1 LRIARV
7 AKENV
12 EPKESIMTE
21 EMDDNRGNP
30 MVKAMLSD
38 PYSNTYAI
46 VNNNGD
52 AITADEIESQT
63 NIQIP
68 PTLEEFI
75 FEGYPDRIGKVLDGL
90 NLTHNIFNF
99 RLLPPI
105 TRSFKIICLAFNYKD
120 QDTWLRFGKF
130 PPKDPVIYMKA
141 RTSLIGAF
149 EDITCPSFVKQL
161 DYEGELALVIDK
173 KCRDVEMNKALEY
186 VGGYFVLNDISA
198 RDVQFI
204 DKQYSRAKSFDTF
217 GPCGPWIVTRDEI
230 PDPNDLQ
237 LITKVNEVVRQRSST
252 SKLVLNIE
260 RIVNS
265 LSNVMTLEAG
275 DIISTG
281 TPSGTALSMSSH
293 LKYLQHGDIVEVEVE
308 GIGKIR
314 NKVKFVNK

>member
-1 LRIARV
+1 MRIARV
-7 AKENV
+7 ARENL
-12 EPKESIMTE
+12 ESKESAMAE
-21 EMDDNRGNP
+21 EMDDNIASPR
-30 MVKAMLSD
+30 VTAMLSD
-38 PYSNTYAI
+38 PHSVTYAI
-46 VNNNGD
+46 VNKNGD
-52 AITADEIESQT
+52 AIIADEIESQT

-75 FEGYPDRIGKVLDGL
+75 FEGYSDRVGKVLDGL

-105 TRSFKIICLAFNYKD
+105 TRSFKIICLAFNYQD

-141 RTSLIGAF
+141 RTSLTGAF
-149 EDITCPSFVKQL
+149 EDIICPSFVKQL

-204 DKQYSRAKSFDTF
+204 DKQYSRAKSFDSF

-230 PDPNDLQ
+230 HDPNDLQ
-237 LITKVNEVVRQRSST
+237 LITKVNEEVRQSSST
-252 SKLVLNIE
+252 SNLVLNIE
-260 RIVNS
+260 KIVNS
-265 LSNVMTLEAG
+265 LSSVMTLEAG

-293 LKYLQHGDIVEVEVE
+293 LKYLQHGDVVEVEIE

-314 NKVKFVNK
+314 NKVKFVN

>member
-1 LRIARV
+1 MRIARV
-7 AKENV
+7 AKENL
-12 EPKESIMTE
+12 ESE
-21 EMDDNRGNP
+21 ESAAAEDMYDSRGSP
-30 MVKAMLSD
+30 RLTAMLSD
-38 PYSNTYAI
+38 PYSDTYAI

-63 NIQIP
+63 DIQIP

-75 FEGYPDRIGKVLDGL
+75 FEGYSNRIEKVLDGL

-141 RTSLIGAF
+141 RTSLAGAF
-149 EDITCPSFVKQL
+149 EDIICPSFVKQL
-161 DYEGELALVIDK
+161 DYEGELAFVIDK

-204 DKQYSRAKSFDTF
+204 DKQYSRAKSFDSF
-217 GPCGPWIVTRDEI
+217 GPCGPWLVTRDDI

-237 LITKVNEVVRQRSST
+237 LITKVNEEVRQCSST

-260 RIVNS
+260 KIVNS
-265 LSNVMTLEAG
+265 LSSVMTLEAG

-281 TPSGTALSMSSH
+281 TPGGTALSMSSH
-293 LKYLQHGDIVEVEVE
+293 LNYLQHGDIVEVEVE

-314 NKVKFVNK
+314 NKVKFVN

>member
-1 LRIARV
+1 MRIARV
-7 AKENV
+7 AKENL
-12 EPKESIMTE
+12 ESE
-21 EMDDNRGNP
+21 ESAAAEDMYDSRGSP
-30 MVKAMLSD
+30 RLTAMLSD
-38 PYSNTYAI
+38 PYSDTYAI

-63 NIQIP
+63 DIQIP

-75 FEGYPDRIGKVLDGL
+75 FEGYSNRIEKVLDGL

-141 RTSLIGAF
+141 RTSLAGAF
-149 EDITCPSFVKQL
+149 EDIICPSFVKQL
-161 DYEGELALVIDK
+161 DYEGELAFVIDK

-204 DKQYSRAKSFDTF
+204 DKQYSRAKSFDSF
-217 GPCGPWIVTRDEI
+217 GPCGPWLVTRDDI

-237 LITKVNEVVRQRSST
+237 LITKVNEEVRQCSST

-260 RIVNS
+260 KIVNS
-265 LSNVMTLEAG
+265 LSSVMTLEAG

-314 NKVKFVNK
+314 NKVKFVN

>member
-7 AKENV
+7 AKENL
-12 EPKESIMTE
+12 ESE
-21 EMDDNRGNP
+21 ESAAAEDMYDSRGSP
-30 MVKAMLSD
+30 RLTAMLSD
-38 PYSNTYAI
+38 PYSDTYAI

-63 NIQIP
+63 DIQIP

-75 FEGYPDRIGKVLDGL
+75 FEGYSNRIEKVLDGL

-141 RTSLIGAF
+141 RTSLAGAF
-149 EDITCPSFVKQL
+149 EDIICPSFVKQL
-161 DYEGELALVIDK
+161 DYEGELAFVIDK

-204 DKQYSRAKSFDTF
+204 DKQYSRAKSFDSF
-217 GPCGPWIVTRDEI
+217 GPCGPWLVTRDDI

-237 LITKVNEVVRQRSST
+237 LITKVNEEVRQCSST

-260 RIVNS
+260 KIVNS
-265 LSNVMTLEAG
+265 LSSVMTLEAG

-314 NKVKFVNK
+314 NKVKFVN

>member
-7 AKENV
+7 VKGSIES
-12 EPKESIMTE
+12 KESAVTE
-21 EMDDNRGNP
+21 DIDVNRDSHKVTN
-30 MVKAMLSD
+30 KSSELYSD
-38 PYSNTYAI
+38 TYAI
-46 VNNNGD
+46 VNKNGD

-63 NIQIP
+63 NIRIP
-68 PTLEEFI
+68 PTLEDFI
-75 FEGYPDRIGKVLDGL
+75 FEGYSDRIGKVLDRL
-90 NLTHNIFNF
+90 DLTHKIFNF
-99 RLLPPI
+99 HLLPPI

-141 RTSLIGAF
+141 RTSLTGAF
-149 EDITCPSFVKQL
+149 DDIICPSSVKQL
-161 DYEGELALVIDK
+161 DYEGELALVIDR
-173 KCRDVEMNKALEY
+173 KCKDVEINRALEY
-186 VGGYFVLNDISA
+186 IGGYFVLNDISA

-204 DKQYSRAKSFDTF
+204 DKQYSRAKSFDSF

-237 LITKVNEVVRQRSST
+237 LITKVNDEVRQCSST

-260 RIVNS
+260 KIVNS
-265 LSNVMTLEAG
+265 LSSVMTLEAG

-281 TPSGTALSMSSH
+281 TPTGTALSMSSH
-293 LKYLQHGDIVEVEVE
+293 LKYLQHGDIVQVEVE

-314 NKVKFVNK
+314 NKVKFLN

>member
-1 LRIARV
+1 MA
-7 AKENV
+7 
-12 EPKESIMTE
+12 TD
-21 EMDDNRGNP
+21 MDDKRAGP
-30 MVKAMLSD
+30 SLMAILSD
-38 PYSNTYAI
+38 PFSDTYAI
-46 VNNNGD
+46 VNKKGG

-75 FEGYPDRIGKVLDGL
+75 FEGYSERVGMVLDQL
-90 NLTHNIFNF
+90 DFTHNIFNF
-99 RLLPPI
+99 HLLPPI
-105 TRSFKIICLAFNYKD
+105 TRSFKIICLAFNYRD

-141 RTSLIGAF
+141 RTSLTGAF
-149 EDITCPSFVKQL
+149 EDIICPSFVKQL

-173 KCRDVEMNKALEY
+173 KCKDVEMDEALEY

-198 RDVQFI
+198 RDIQFI
-204 DKQYSRAKSFDTF
+204 DKQYSRAKSFDSF

-230 PDPNDLQ
+230 PDPNNLQ
-237 LITKVNEVVRQRSST
+237 LITRVNDEVRQSSST
-252 SKLVLNIE
+252 SMLVLSIE
-260 RIVNS
+260 KIVNS
-265 LSNVMTLEAG
+265 LSSVMTLEAG

-281 TPSGTALSMSSH
+281 TPSGTALSKSSH

-314 NKVKFVNK
+314 NKVKFVN

>member
-1 LRIARV
+1 MRIARV
-7 AKENV
+7 AKENL
-12 EPKESIMTE
+12 ESE
-21 EMDDNRGNP
+21 ESTAAEDIENSRGSP
-30 MVKAMLSD
+30 RLTPMLSD
-38 PYSNTYAI
+38 PYSDTYAI

-63 NIQIP
+63 DIQIP

-75 FEGYPDRIGKVLDGL
+75 FEGYSNRIKKVLDGL

-141 RTSLIGAF
+141 RTSLAGAF
-149 EDITCPSFVKQL
+149 EDIICPSFVKQL
-161 DYEGELALVIDK
+161 DYEGELAFVIDK

-204 DKQYSRAKSFDTF
+204 DKQYSRAKSFDSF
-217 GPCGPWIVTRDEI
+217 GPCGPWLVTRDDI

-237 LITKVNEVVRQRSST
+237 LITKVNEEVRQCSST

-260 RIVNS
+260 KIVNS
-265 LSNVMTLEAG
+265 LSSVMTLEAG

-281 TPSGTALSMSSH
+281 TPGGTALSMSSH

-314 NKVKFVNK
+314 NKVKFVN

>member
-1 LRIARV
+1 MRIARV
-7 AKENV
+7 AKENL
-12 EPKESIMTE
+12 ESE
-21 EMDDNRGNP
+21 ESAAAEDIDNSRGSP
-30 MVKAMLSD
+30 RLTPMLSD
-38 PYSNTYAI
+38 PYSDTYAI

-63 NIQIP
+63 DIQIP

-75 FEGYPDRIGKVLDGL
+75 FEGYSNRIQKVLDGL

-141 RTSLIGAF
+141 RTSLAGAF
-149 EDITCPSFVKQL
+149 EDIICPSFVKQL
-161 DYEGELALVIDK
+161 DYEGELAFVIDK

-204 DKQYSRAKSFDTF
+204 DKQYSRAKSFDSF
-217 GPCGPWIVTRDEI
+217 GPCGPWLVTRDDI

-237 LITKVNEVVRQRSST
+237 LITKVNEEVRQCSST

-260 RIVNS
+260 KIVNS
-265 LSNVMTLEAG
+265 LSSVMTLEAG

-281 TPSGTALSMSSH
+281 TPGGTALSMSSH

-314 NKVKFVNK
+314 NKVKFVN

>member
-1 LRIARV
+1 MRIAKV
-7 AKENV
+7 AKENL
-12 EPKESIMTE
+12 ESKESAMAE
-21 EMDDNRGNP
+21 EMDDNRASP
-30 MVKAMLSD
+30 RVTAMIPD
-38 PYSNTYAI
+38 PHSVTYAI
-46 VNNNGD
+46 VNKNGD
-52 AITADEIESQT
+52 AIIADEIESQT

-75 FEGYPDRIGKVLDGL
+75 FEGYSDRVGKVLDGL
-90 NLTHNIFNF
+90 NLTHNIFSF

-105 TRSFKIICLAFNYKD
+105 TRSFKVICLAFNYQD

-130 PPKDPVIYMKA
+130 PPKDPVIYMNA
-141 RTSLIGAF
+141 RTSLTGAF
-149 EDITCPSFVKQL
+149 EDIICPSFVKQL

-173 KCRDVEMNKALEY
+173 KCRDVKMNNALEY

-204 DKQYSRAKSFDTF
+204 DKQYSRAKSFDSF

-237 LITKVNEVVRQRSST
+237 LTTKVNEEVRQYSST

-260 RIVNS
+260 KIVNS
-265 LSNVMTLEAG
+265 LSSVMTLEAG

-281 TPSGTALSMSSH
+281 TPSGTAISKSSH

-314 NKVKFVNK
+314 NKVNFVN

>member
-1 LRIARV
+1 MRIARV
-7 AKENV
+7 AKENL
-12 EPKESIMTE
+12 ESE
-21 EMDDNRGNP
+21 ESAAAEDIENSRGSP
-30 MVKAMLSD
+30 RLTPMLSD
-38 PYSNTYAI
+38 PYSDTYAI

-63 NIQIP
+63 DIQIP

-75 FEGYPDRIGKVLDGL
+75 FEGYSNRIEKVLDGL

-141 RTSLIGAF
+141 RTSLAGAF
-149 EDITCPSFVKQL
+149 EDIICPSFVKQL
-161 DYEGELALVIDK
+161 DYEGELAFVIDK

-204 DKQYSRAKSFDTF
+204 DKQYSRAKSFDSF
-217 GPCGPWIVTRDEI
+217 GPCGPWLVTSDDI

-237 LITKVNEVVRQRSST
+237 LITKVNEEVRQCSST

-260 RIVNS
+260 KIVNS
-265 LSNVMTLEAG
+265 LSSVMTLEAG

-281 TPSGTALSMSSH
+281 TPGGTALSMSSH

-314 NKVKFVNK
+314 NKVKFVN

>member
-1 LRIARV
+1 LRIARI
-7 AKENV
+7 AKENL
-12 EPKESIMTE
+12 ESE
-21 EMDDNRGNP
+21 ESAAAEDIENSRGSP
-30 MVKAMLSD
+30 RLTPMLSD
-38 PYSNTYAI
+38 PYSDTYAI

-63 NIQIP
+63 DIQIP

-75 FEGYPDRIGKVLDGL
+75 FEGYSNRIEKVLDGL

-105 TRSFKIICLAFNYKD
+105 TISFKIICLAFNYKD

-141 RTSLIGAF
+141 RTSLAGAF
-149 EDITCPSFVKQL
+149 EDIICPSFVKQL
-161 DYEGELALVIDK
+161 DYEGELAFVIDK

-204 DKQYSRAKSFDTF
+204 DKQYSRAKSFDSF
-217 GPCGPWIVTRDEI
+217 GPCGPWLVTRDDI

-237 LITKVNEVVRQRSST
+237 LITKVNEEVRQCSST

-260 RIVNS
+260 KIVNS
-265 LSNVMTLEAG
+265 LSSVMTLEAG

-314 NKVKFVNK
+314 NKVKFVN

>member
-1 LRIARV
+1 MRIARI
-7 AKENV
+7 AKEHSASKKSSV
-12 EPKESIMTE
+12 ATD
-21 EMDDNRGNP
+21 MDDKRAGP
-30 MVKAMLSD
+30 SLMTILSD
-38 PYSNTYAI
+38 PFSDTYAI
-46 VNNNGD
+46 VNKKGG

-75 FEGYPDRIGKVLDGL
+75 FEGYSERVGMVLDQL
-90 NLTHNIFNF
+90 DFTHNIFNF
-99 RLLPPI
+99 HLLPPI
-105 TRSFKIICLAFNYKD
+105 TRSFKIICLAFNYRD

-141 RTSLIGAF
+141 RTSLTGAF
-149 EDITCPSFVKQL
+149 EDIICPSFVKQL

-173 KCRDVEMNKALEY
+173 RCKDVEMDEALEC

-198 RDVQFI
+198 RDIQFI
-204 DKQYSRAKSFDTF
+204 DKQYSRAKSFDSF

-230 PDPNDLQ
+230 PDPNNLQ
-237 LITKVNEVVRQRSST
+237 LITRVNDEVRQSSST
-252 SKLVLNIE
+252 SMLVLSIE
-260 RIVNS
+260 KIVNS
-265 LSNVMTLEAG
+265 LSSVMTLEAG

-281 TPSGTALSMSSH
+281 TPSGTALSKSSH

-314 NKVKFVNK
+314 NKVKFVN

>member
-7 AKENV
+7 AKENL
-12 EPKESIMTE
+12 ESE
-21 EMDDNRGNP
+21 ESAAAEDIENSRGSP
-30 MVKAMLSD
+30 RLTPMLSD
-38 PYSNTYAI
+38 PYSDTYAI

-63 NIQIP
+63 DIQIP

-75 FEGYPDRIGKVLDGL
+75 FEGYSNRIEKVLDGL

-141 RTSLIGAF
+141 RTSLAGAF
-149 EDITCPSFVKQL
+149 EDIICPSFVKQL
-161 DYEGELALVIDK
+161 DYEGELAFVIDK

-204 DKQYSRAKSFDTF
+204 DKQYSRAKSFDSF
-217 GPCGPWIVTRDEI
+217 GPCGPWLVTRDDI

-237 LITKVNEVVRQRSST
+237 LITKVNEEVRQCSST

-260 RIVNS
+260 KIVNS
-265 LSNVMTLEAG
+265 LSSVMTLEAG

-314 NKVKFVNK
+314 NKVKFVN

>member
-1 LRIARV
+1 MRIARA
-7 AKENV
+7 AKENL
-12 EPKESIMTE
+12 ESE
-21 EMDDNRGNP
+21 ESAAAEDMYDSRGSP
-30 MVKAMLSD
+30 RLTPMLSD
-38 PYSNTYAI
+38 PYSDTYAI

-63 NIQIP
+63 DIQIP

-75 FEGYPDRIGKVLDGL
+75 FEGYSNRIQKVLDGL

-141 RTSLIGAF
+141 RTSLAGAF
-149 EDITCPSFVKQL
+149 EDIICPSFVKQL
-161 DYEGELALVIDK
+161 DYEGELAFVIDK
-173 KCRDVEMNKALEY
+173 KRRDVEMNKALEF

-204 DKQYSRAKSFDTF
+204 DKQYSRAKSFDSF
-217 GPCGPWIVTRDEI
+217 GPCGPWLVTRDDI

-237 LITKVNEVVRQRSST
+237 LITKVNEEVRQCSST

-260 RIVNS
+260 KIVNS
-265 LSNVMTLEAG
+265 LSSVMTLEAG

-281 TPSGTALSMSSH
+281 TPGGTALSMSSH

-314 NKVKFVNK
+314 NKVKFVN

>member
-7 AKENV
+7 AKENL
-12 EPKESIMTE
+12 ESE
-21 EMDDNRGNP
+21 ESAAAEDIENSRGSP
-30 MVKAMLSD
+30 RLTAMLSD
-38 PYSNTYAI
+38 PYSDTYAI

-63 NIQIP
+63 DIQIP

-75 FEGYPDRIGKVLDGL
+75 FEGYSNRIEKVLDGL

-141 RTSLIGAF
+141 RTSLAGAF
-149 EDITCPSFVKQL
+149 EDIICPSFVKQL
-161 DYEGELALVIDK
+161 DYEGELAFVIDK

-204 DKQYSRAKSFDTF
+204 DKQYSRAKSFDSF
-217 GPCGPWIVTRDEI
+217 GPCGPWLVTRDDI

-237 LITKVNEVVRQRSST
+237 LITKVNEEVRQCSST

-260 RIVNS
+260 KIVNS
-265 LSNVMTLEAG
+265 LSSVMTLEAG

-314 NKVKFVNK
+314 NKVKFVN